1 MFDAKPT
8 RSPFVSARVPCHHA
22 LVFSYMPF
30 IQLNDNQIPLRLGEM
45 GLGTGATADIRVPG
59 GSEQG
64 VLATVQLFSDH
75 HVAIRRVHPTV
86 AIKVNGVLLGAEPS
100 PLIHGDKINVG
111 GAELQFGDDKKQ
123 AGGTQVISG
132 FSLPP
137 NFRKSVASDPK
148 PTSATGGRLVS
159 LVDGREFQ
167 IKSTGLTLGRDAACD
182 VVLPGTDISRNH
194 AEISVSADGYYVID
208 LSTNGVFVNGE
219 KIEGTHTLGRGDVI
233 RVGTEEFRFYADVA
247 KAAAPAASSTPSASA
262 PVAADA
268 GTPAPVAKAPA
279 AASGVKS
286 PSAARGATPGPLEPT
301 APPTPAYVSSDA
313 ERRPSADRPLLA
325 TLEVI
330 NAGPNKGTKHEIRGP
345 LTHIGR
351 GPHNDVIIDD
361 DSVSDSHAKIQK
373 KVDSWIVADVGSTN
387 GTYVS
392 GKRIATEQALIGAPD
407 VRFGGVKMIFRPAA
421 DAMDAGKGTRA
432 IAGLS
437 VDQAKRMSQIAT
449 DTAPGSDSPEP
460 RKGVPM
466 AVWIA
471 ASAVILVVAYFL
483 MNR

>member
-1 MFDAKPT
+1 
-8 RSPFVSARVPCHHA
+8 
-22 LVFSYMPF
+22 MPF

-45 GLGTGATADIRVPG
+45 GLGTGASADIRVPG
-59 GSEQG
+59 GSDQG

-75 HVAIRRVHPTV
+75 HVAIRRVHPTA

-100 PLIHGDKINVG
+100 PLIHGDKIEAG
-111 GAELQFGDDKKQ
+111 GTELQFGDDKKQ

-137 NFRKSVASDPK
+137 NFRKSPTSDPK

-233 RVGTEEFRFYADVA
+233 RVGTEEFRFYADIA
-247 KAAAPAASSTPSASA
+247 KAIPPASA
-262 PVAADA
+262 PSTPPVSAAGAAHA
-268 GTPAPVAKAPA
+268 GAPAPASKAPA

-286 PSAARGATPGPLEPT
+286 PPTARGAAPGGLEPT
-301 APPTPAYVSSDA
+301 APPTPAFVPADSA
-313 ERRPSADRPLLA
+313 HRPSAERPSLA

-373 KVDSWIVADVGSTN
+373 KADSWIVADVGSTN

-392 GKRIATEQALIGAPD
+392 GKRIATDQALIGAPD

-421 DAMDAGKGTRA
+421 DGMEVGKGTRA

-437 VDQAKRMSQIAT
+437 ADQARRMSQT
-449 DTAPGSDSPEP
+449 DADDAPGSVAPEP
-460 RKGVPM
+460 RRGVPL

-471 ASAVILVVAYFL
+471 VSAAILVVVYFL